1 LQGASGQQIDSYSD
15 TVYQQQFGH
24 VPAELKITPETT
36 IKYFS
41 IPLSNI
47 RCITVLLPVVPTA
60 LLIITLLLII
70 GVILADREFKNVF
83 WNLGITLVIST
94 FVGHFYVLLAR
105 EAGIRITAS
114 SILPSF
120 NLWIIQ
126 VATDVLAFINGPFM
140 ITLAIGGGMLIV
152 SLLFILLHKARNKGM
167 HNTAAYQK
175 AAP

>member
-1 LQGASGQQIDSYSD
+1 
-15 TVYQQQFGH
+15 
-24 VPAELKITPETT
+24 
-36 IKYFS
+36 
-41 IPLSNI
+41 
-47 RCITVLLPVVPTA
+47 

-83 WNLGITLVIST
+83 WNLGITLIIST

-114 SILPSF
+114 SVLPSF

-152 SLLFILLHKARNKGM
+152 SLLFILLHKARSKGKQ
-167 HNTAAYQK
+167 NTK
-175 AAP
+175 AELGLCR